1 MKTGLHTTL
10 SYHDVNSVKSQVQFE
25 RMPGHIE
32 VLHFEGEPH
41 TMMFSALR
49 GYRKHDAN
57 LDPHFQD
64 LDPDSSFNSDS
75 RELYLLDCDGAEFSR
90 KLEQYMKQ
98 MAPLFYG
105 HEPSSFM
112 KPTLTL
118 AAELS
123 QQKEV

>member
-1 MKTGLHTTL
+1 M
-10 SYHDVNSVKSQVQFE
+10 NSVKSQVQFE
-25 RMPGHIE
+25 RYPGQIE
-32 VLHFEGEPH
+32 VFHFEGEQPH
-41 TMMFSALR
+41 TITFSALH
-49 GYRKHDAN
+49 GYRKHDSN
-57 LDPHFQD
+57 LDPHFHGLGPD
-64 LDPDSSFNSDS
+64 GSLNTDP

-98 MAPLFYG
+98 MAPVFYE

-123 QQKEV
+123 AQKEV